1 LPVKNFCDRLFGS
14 VSRAFKKVKLH
25 VLLVRSASNF
35 KIKAMS
41 SPTSIPS
48 FSSSSSRKGTKDD
61 DDNDD
66 DDFNSGDLESD
77 YSSDDSEHQRHI
89 CEMHSEAKLKRAQEV
104 KTHFQRVRAASAP
117 HLFTLALTPK
127 DKDAS
132 TTTKKKKNNKA
143 PAYYTID
150 DVVTEVMSSLK
161 ATSTNNNTTTT
172 TTTTTKKRVSSKK
185 AASPTMSSLDIPPSV
200 SKQKKKKTPPV
211 KWQKLRAS
219 FKWVR
224 SVGFFFFCIA
234 CFGQLINLFYALAR
248 DLLPFH
254 IYEQIT
260 RLSFKDCLLVFLTT
274 SGLSIQ

>member
-1 LPVKNFCDRLFGS
+1 LVQ
-14 VSRAFKKVKLH
+14 SRALSKKVKLH
-25 VLLVRSASNF
+25 VLVVRSASNF

-48 FSSSSSRKGTKDD
+48 SSSSSRKWTKDDD

-66 DDFNSGDLESD
+66 DDFDSGDLESD
-77 YSSDDSEHQRHI
+77 YSSDDSEHQRHV
-89 CEMHSEAKLKRAQEV
+89 CETHSEAQLKHAQEARMRL
-104 KTHFQRVRAASAP
+104 QRLRAASVP

-132 TTTKKKKNNKA
+132 TTTKKKKKKNNNKA

-161 ATSTNNNTTTT
+161 ATSTNNNTTNNNN

-200 SKQKKKKTPPV
+200 SKQKKKKKKKKKKTLPV

-224 SVGFFFFCIA
+224 SVGFF
-234 CFGQLINLFYALAR
+234 
-248 DLLPFH
+248 
-254 IYEQIT
+254 
-260 RLSFKDCLLVFLTT
+260 
-274 SGLSIQ
+274 